1 MPNFVVN
8 NLTSVKKFAELFLKS
23 SANIPESVSEEY
35 GKMGLSLLAIT
46 KKGITDEMF
55 YDFCDSLQG
64 LQELLTKKVDGEK
77 RVVDIL
83 TEGMTPLQKVETAVR
98 FGTVVNATKID
109 AGIADIFYPDAKLE
123 IDGVSYTKDEFR
135 RKMYDNHWTEGE
147 DDKIIDAIYDSYIVA
162 SERMIIKKEKK
173 LKEKTD
179 DLMRKIINVPLVA
192 AREKTSKK
200 NVITEVYNSV
210 LAMSNYNGNY
220 RFITNYKNGITDDMV
235 AKESNDD
242 ERAVFI
248 RRLQNGQYNRPGDE
262 ELLKALFDGRFDKY
276 GNYDKH
282 YQSYAVN
289 KLLPFD
295 SAISREKKL
304 SDIKDLIERNIP
316 ENERTEHHK
325 KALAEIDR
333 QLKDV
338 IPVMKQEEIVRRE
351 QQEKEDAERKAAEK
365 AERELNEKAQAF
377 QKKVH
382 DNNFWYHHDIYA
394 DMYKVGLGLPED
406 HPFNK
411 LLDNLSKGITE
422 RTPEKKIRE
431 NGWEGYQTQ
440 EELDEAQRILKGIE
454 NKTPE
459 MNKIIDGIDEFRKEY
474 ANKIQKQ
481 KDGYVKETTFEK
493 SPIYQNRSAF
503 NDIQKAINYL
513 DDKDKKALPG
523 NYREYR
529 DAFYTLAYPPRLFGL
544 YRYDKIEKA
553 EKFIADNA
561 VEFFG
566 SLTTDTPLYQK
577 GIEVIEKVWPDLAE
591 QTKALATAKTNEVR
605 RLHDEEVLAGKV
617 SDMSAVKNTLDGIKK
632 AYFNH
637 DNSPEYDRFVR
648 AVTASANAKTLDEY
662 NSLKKELV
670 ESATKYLDH
679 TGLDRASKYHDNAE
693 MRRLCA
699 FQVISMAGA
708 EDVITDYLTRANELR
723 NSENKVT
730 KDRLDKLV
738 INGGKEKTS
747 AKELLKEDRETF
759 RKENADKKTK
769 AVQHK
774 ENDKNIKN
782 PELGK
787 NNK

>member
-1 MPNFVVN
+1 MPNFVIN
-8 NLTSVKKFAELFLKS
+8 NLTSVKNFAELFLKS

-55 YDFCDSLQG
+55 SDFCDSLQG

-98 FGTVVNATKID
+98 FGAVVNATKID
-109 AGIADIFYPDAKLE
+109 AGIADIFYPGAKLE

-135 RKMYDNHWTEGE
+135 RKMYENHWKEGE

-162 SERMIIKKEKK
+162 SERMAIKKEKK

-210 LAMSNYNGNY
+210 LAMSNYNGNH

-242 ERAVFI
+242 ARADFI
-248 RRLQNGQYNRPGDE
+248 RRMQNGNYNRPGDE
-262 ELLKALFDGRFDKY
+262 ELLKTLFDGRFDKD
-276 GNYDKH
+276 GNFDKN
-282 YQSYAVN
+282 YQRYAVD
-289 KLLPFD
+289 KLSPND
-295 SAISREKKL
+295 MAGRREEKL
-304 SDIKDLIERNIP
+304 SDIKALIEKNIP
-316 ENERTEHHK
+316 ENDRTEHHK

-338 IPVMKQEEIVRRE
+338 IPVMKQEEIVRKE
-351 QQEKEDAERKAAEK
+351 QEEKEAAERKAAEK

-382 DNNFWYHHDIYA
+382 DNKFWYHHDIYA
-394 DMYKVGLGLPED
+394 DMYKVGLGLPKD

-411 LLDNLSKGITE
+411 LLDNLSNGITE
-422 RTPEKKIRE
+422 RTPDKKISD
-431 NGWEGYQTQ
+431 GFEGYQTQ

-459 MNKIIDGIDEFRKEY
+459 MNKIIAGIDEFREQY
-474 ANKIQKQ
+474 ASKIQVQ
-481 KDGYVKETTFEK
+481 KDMYVKEVTFEK
-493 SPIYQNRSAF
+493 GVIYQNRSAF
-503 NDIQKAINYL
+503 NDIQKAINSL
-513 DDKDKKALPG
+513 DDKDKAALPG

-529 DAFYTLAYPPRLFGL
+529 DAFYTLAYPPRLFGH
-544 YRYDKIEKA
+544 YSYDKIEKA
-553 EKFIADNA
+553 ERFITDNA

-566 SLTTDTPLYQK
+566 SLTTDMPLYQK

-605 RLHDEEVLAGKV
+605 RLHDDEVLAGKV
-617 SDMSAVKNTLDGIKK
+617 SDMTSVKNTLDGIKK

-637 DNSPEYDRFVR
+637 DNSPQYERFVN
-648 AVTASANAKTLDEY
+648 AVNASANAKTLDEY

-708 EDVITDYLTRANELR
+708 EDVITDYLSRANELR
-723 NSENKVT
+723 NAENKVT
-730 KDRLDKLV
+730 KERLDKLV

-747 AKELLKEDRETF
+747 AKELLREDRETF

-787 NNK
+787 K

>member
-1 MPNFVVN
+1 MPNFVIN

-55 YDFCDSLQG
+55 SDFCDSLQG

-83 TEGMTPLQKVETAVR
+83 TEGMTPLEKVETAVR
-98 FGTVVNATKID
+98 FGAVVNATKID

-135 RKMYDNHWTEGE
+135 RKMYENHWKEGE

-162 SERMIIKKEKK
+162 SERMDIKKEKK

-179 DLMRKIINVPLVA
+179 EMMRKIINVPLVA

-210 LAMSNYNGNY
+210 LAMSNYNGNH

-235 AKESNDD
+235 AKESNADD
-242 ERAVFI
+242 KADFI
-248 RRLQNGQYNRPGDE
+248 RRMQNGNYNRPGDE
-262 ELLKALFDGRFDKY
+262 ELLKALFDGRFDKD
-276 GNYDKH
+276 GNFDKN
-282 YQSYAVN
+282 YQRYAVD
-289 KLLPFD
+289 KLSPND
-295 SAISREKKL
+295 MAGRREEKL
-304 SDIKDLIERNIP
+304 SDIKALIEKNIP
-316 ENERTEHHK
+316 ENDRTEHHK

-333 QLKDV
+333 QLKNV
-338 IPVMKQEEIVRRE
+338 IPVMKQEEIVRKE
-351 QQEKEDAERKAAEK
+351 QEEKEAAERKAAEK

-382 DNNFWYHHDIYA
+382 DNKFWYHHDIYA
-394 DMYKVGLGLPED
+394 DMYKVGLGLPKD

-422 RTPEKKIRE
+422 MTPDKKISD
-431 NGWEGYQTQ
+431 GFEGYQTQ

-459 MNKIIDGIDEFRKEY
+459 MNKIIAGIDEFREQY
-474 ANKIQKQ
+474 ASKIQVQ
-481 KDGYVKETTFEK
+481 KDMYVKEVTFEK
-493 SPIYQNRSAF
+493 GVIYQNRSAF
-503 NDIQKAINYL
+503 NDIQKAINSL
-513 DDKDKKALPG
+513 DDKDKKALPD

-529 DAFYTLAYPPRLFGL
+529 DAFYMLAYPPRLFGH
-544 YRYDKIEKA
+544 YSYDKIEKA
-553 EKFIADNA
+553 ERFITDNA

-566 SLTTDTPLYQK
+566 SLTTDMPLYQK
-577 GIEVIEKVWPDLAE
+577 GIAVIEKVWPDLAE
-591 QTKALATAKTNEVR
+591 QTKALATAKTNEVK
-605 RLHDEEVLAGKV
+605 RLHDDEVLAGKV
-617 SDMSAVKNTLDGIKK
+617 SDMTAVKNTLDGIKK

-637 DNSPEYDRFVR
+637 DNSPQYERFVN

-662 NSLKKELV
+662 NSLKGELV

-708 EDVITDYLTRANELR
+708 EDVITDYLSRANELR
-723 NSENKVT
+723 NAENKVT
-730 KDRLDKLV
+730 KERLDKLV

-747 AKELLKEDRETF
+747 AKELLREDRETF

-774 ENDKNIKN
+774 ENDKNIKK